1 MVEPRRE
8 QVADAYTDA
17 GRSASSPKT
26 EPWQSRACLPQAGR
40 EQAAEV
46 VPIPLLWRGARQ
58 GGVVERRLPAAGR
71 SGTSRRDKSRTD
83 LFRASFMNMAMKQA
97 PCLFHSH
104 SVKAGRHF
112 AKQLDFTGRHG
123 PCPRRRVHVPRY
135 YPKQESLSTM
145 KKCVV
150 AVAGLRRAASGLSG
164 LFGLQSAR
172 PGCFAPR
179 RRSPAWMH
187 AYRDVGGRAA
197 SGTAAEA
204 VEPRREQR
212 PSQSPPDFNPQQQ
225 RPLPVGII
233 RAYTAHVHAADR
245 GGSPGECRAF
255 VPTRLYHPA
264 LAGTPPGEGNWNH
277 PALVGTPPGEGN
289 WNHFALAGTSR
300 GIVAALPRGAPYIMT
315 SGSRA
320 DPERFPY
327 PEGVTR

>member
-1 MVEPRRE
+1 ME
-8 QVADAYTDA
+8 
-17 GRSASSPKT
+17 
-26 EPWQSRACLPQAGR
+26 
-40 EQAAEV
+40 
-46 VPIPLLWRGARQ
+46 
-58 GGVVERRLPAAGR
+58 
-71 SGTSRRDKSRTD
+71 
-83 LFRASFMNMAMKQA
+83 MKQA
-97 PCLFHSH
+97 PCLFHYH

-164 LFGLQSAR
+164 PFGLQSAR

-233 RAYTAHVHAADR
+233 RAYTVNMRATGR
-245 GGSPGECRAF
+245 GGAPGECRAF
-255 VPTRLYHPA
+255 VPDTALPPRPGGHPSRGGE
-264 LAGTPPGEGNWNH
+264 LEPLRPGGY
-277 PALVGTPPGEGN
+277 P
-289 WNHFALAGTSR
+289 SR